1 MNLLRVKK
9 MKKNDWDYLA
19 KAMWAY
25 SEKNEGKISDLLKEL
40 VIKIHKNKEMIIDDM
55 GEYEQDA
62 RSDRPVDYNSTGK
75 PDY

>member
-9 MKKNDWDYLA
+9 MKKSEWDYLA

>member
-1 MNLLRVKK
+1 